1 MAQRKKRKKRTL
13 ASKSKRPHQR
23 NPKTQTGSILDLR
36 GLGKGLWQD
45 EHPDEYVRRLREN
58 WD

>member
-1 MAQRKKRKKRTL
+1 MAQRKKRAERKG
-13 ASKSKRPHQR
+13 APKSKRPWRR
-23 NPKTQTGSILDLR
+23 NSKTQTGSILDLR

-45 EHPDEYVRRLREN
+45 EHPDDYVRRLRGN